1 MHGSNKMKFYPYNGR
16 HGKVKYIYVFKFN
29 DLLEKF
35 SQVNQSDHEFLGK
48 STYGIAIQGCIK
60 IEFAE
65 DSARV
70 EDATWSWEIA
80 M

>member
-1 MHGSNKMKFYPYNGR
+1 MYGDNKKKFYPYNGE
-16 HGKVKYIYVFKFN
+16 HGKVKYVYVFKYN

-35 SQVNQSDHEFLGK
+35 KQVDNESHEFLGK
-48 STYGIAIQGCIK
+48 SKYGIAIQGCIK

-70 EDATWSWEIA
+70 EDATWSWEIP